1 MSLSPSPTRVVLR
14 PRVWLRSASCAL
26 LASLLLVS
34 GCQRIAPVD
43 TTPLDRIGLN
53 YSAIQTIKGLKPST
67 AEVADIVKAKQA
79 GLSDDGCVAL
89 MHLARSRKEEFHY
102 GDDVTALLRAGMA
115 EPSILELA
123 QLNVLGIWRGEAET
137 MRLAGLSDK
146 IILEAARRHAA
157 GQTVLS
163 GASLANFKNAGMS
176 EAALLQLVRRGIPD
190 SEAPTIIALRH
201 RGWSDAMILRR
212 YAGSTTPA
220 RKSAA
225 YRR

>member
-1 MSLSPSPTRVVLR
+1 LLVVL
-14 PRVWLRSASCAL
+14 LF
-26 LASLLLVS
+26 VS
-34 GCQRIAPVD
+34 GCQKLKPVD
-43 TTPLDRIGLN
+43 TTPLDRIGLD
-53 YSAIQTIKGLKPST
+53 YSSVQTIKSLNVSN
-67 AEVADIVKAKQA
+67 AEVAQIVEAKQA

-89 MHLARSRKEEFHY
+89 LRLARSRKEEFHY
-102 GDDVTALLRAGMA
+102 GDDVTSLLRAGMA

-123 QLNVLGIWRGEAET
+123 QLNVLGLWTGEAET

-157 GQTVLS
+157 GETVLS

-190 SEAPTIIALRH
+190 SEAPTIIALRR
-201 RGWSDAMILRR
+201 RGWGDAMILRR
-212 YAGSTTPA
+212 YAGSTAPA
-220 RKSAA
+220 RKSA